1 MKASICGQRSDRR
14 DECAVTNPFLQH
26 DAFLPSTITLTTA
39 FNSDL
44 DRTLLKWLLLQ
55 WLTLCDRNL
64 KKNNNNRV
72 FWGFKSLFYAGNACW
87 HWRKCKKC
95 FFFLSCDGSV
105 APVKKFSNCT
115 WKIKFMSTLY
125 QSYMFLWPSRM
136 GTTVIKAE
144 YCNIQLRYLWK
155 DFLKI
160 HHKREELCFRWCRKT
175 WFAVTSH
182 N

>member
-1 MKASICGQRSDRR
+1 MKATICGQRSDRR

-55 WLTLCDRNL
+55 WLTLCDRNFKKIIIEYFEAL
-64 KKNNNNRV
+64 KVCFTLVTRV
-72 FWGFKSLFYAGNACW
+72 DIEENV
-87 HWRKCKKC
+87 RNV
-95 FFFLSCDGSV
+95 FFLSCDGSV
-105 APVKKFSNCT
+105 APVKKISNCT

-125 QSYMFLWPSRM
+125 QSYMFLWSSRM

-144 YCNIQLRYLWK
+144 YRNIQLWYLWK

-160 HHKREELCFRWCRKT
+160 YHKREELCFRWCRKT

>member
-1 MKASICGQRSDRR
+1 MKATICGQRSDRR

-64 KKNNNNRV
+64 KKIIITEYFEALKV
-72 FWGFKSLFYAGNACW
+72 
-87 HWRKCKKC
+87 C
-95 FFFLSCDGSV
+95 FTLVTLVDIEENVRNVFFLSCDGSV